1 MCAARTIVAAGKKGS
16 RAKRNYLPASK
27 RRSLI
32 VQAASRL
39 ISRDGLQELTMV
51 AVAKEAGISRQ
62 LVYDHFPDLPTLFE
76 AAFAEQARQ
85 YVRGLDDVF
94 AIGASDAATM
104 ARKLFEQV
112 LALGHET
119 RSVVRALIGGAVPV
133 ELVDVRE
140 KFRATV
146 GARWSLWFCAL
157 GFDDQSSR
165 ALVWVMTA
173 AYLSLAELVDDGEI
187 GSDGASSI
195 MAMLADGIVSQI
207 HLSAA
212 PAT

>member
-1 MCAARTIVAAGKKGS
+1 VAAGSKES
-16 RAKRNYLPASK
+16 RAKRGYLPASE

-32 VQAASRL
+32 LQAASRL

-51 AVAKEAGISRQ
+51 AVAKEAGVCRR

-76 AAFAEQARQ
+76 AAFAQQARL
-85 YVRGLDDVF
+85 YVGGLDEVF
-94 AIGASDAATM
+94 AIGASDTASM
-104 ARKLFEQV
+104 ARKLFENV
-112 LALGHET
+112 LGLGRET
-119 RSVVRALIGGAVPV
+119 RSMVRALIGGVVPI

-140 KFRATV
+140 EFRATV
-146 GARWSLWFCAL
+146 GERWSLWFRTL
-157 GFDDQSSR
+157 GFDDQSSN

-173 AYLSLAELVDDGEI
+173 AYLSLAELVDDSEI
-187 GSDGASSI
+187 GADGASSI
-195 MAMLADGIVSQI
+195 MAMLAQGIVSHV